1 MRPRIAITGIG
12 VVCSVADGAASFT
25 EALRTGRRGFVPL
38 GDPRLSRLRATHA
51 ALIEGFTPSADDPA
65 CVQTLDRHVQLALE
79 AMREAA
85 RSAGLTLPLGDPGG
99 VVLGTCSGGMLAIE
113 RHYEALVRGED
124 PIDAELLFSKRY
136 YTGAKVL
143 AWAAG
148 AGGPALTVVTACA
161 AGAGAIAQGA
171 DLIRAG
177 LADVVLAGGSDAFA
191 PSTLVGFDAL
201 KATCEGFCA
210 PFSMPVGLNLG
221 EGAAFLVLE
230 GLERAR
236 GRGAPV
242 LAELLGSGLSND
254 AHHPTAPDPTAR
266 GQLAAMNAALGDAG
280 IDAGRIDYVNAHG
293 TGTRANDP
301 AECRAVSRLLGDR
314 LAQVPVSSTKSM
326 IGHCLG
332 GAGALEAS
340 ATVLACRAGFL
351 PPTAGFAG
359 PREGCD
365 LDCVPEPGRPFSGR
379 IALSNSFGFAG
390 NNACL
395 VLDLAPD
402 DPRPAA
408 APPEPGDDPVVITGF
423 GAVTAA
429 GLGAG
434 ALADSEPHLAP
445 VGRVPVPVEPYP
457 AGLVPAI
464 DPRKVDRRLDL
475 RGFDRCSVFA
485 ALAARE
491 AIGAAGID
499 LRPANVNAIG
509 LVLGLA
515 TGPGQGEDEH
525 LRATFS
531 GDFELPS
538 LGAFP
543 YVVPN
548 EVAGNVARALM
559 LRGHDTVLATGRG
572 AGLAA
577 LASAALAVSQGHVDT
592 VLAAGADELTERGL
606 ADGWRTG
613 LFGPGTG
620 VTPGEGAAV
629 AVLERLGSA
638 RERGAPVLATVAGL
652 GLASDPSDSRGFA
665 GDVSLERALARAL
678 ERAGIS
684 AAEVSL
690 VAVGGGGEAET
701 ARRVIGDSIEIVD
714 LEPGLGLAEAA
725 LPLLNLA
732 RALALAGQGSQVA
745 ALSRSREG
753 LACAAILRT

>member
-1 MRPRIAITGIG
+1 M
-12 VVCSVADGAASFT
+12 
-25 EALRTGRRGFVPL
+25 
-38 GDPRLSRLRATHA
+38 
-51 ALIEGFTPSADDPA
+51 
-65 CVQTLDRHVQLALE
+65 
-79 AMREAA
+79 
-85 RSAGLTLPLGDPGG
+85 
-99 VVLGTCSGGMLAIE
+99 
-113 RHYEALVRGED
+113 
-124 PIDAELLFSKRY
+124 
-136 YTGAKVL
+136 
-143 AWAAG
+143 
-148 AGGPALTVVTACA
+148 
-161 AGAGAIAQGA
+161 
-171 DLIRAG
+171 
-177 LADVVLAGGSDAFA
+177 
-191 PSTLVGFDAL
+191 
-201 KATCEGFCA
+201 
-210 PFSMPVGLNLG
+210 
-221 EGAAFLVLE
+221 
-230 GLERAR
+230 ERAR
-236 GRGAPV
+236 RRGAPV

-254 AHHPTAPDPTAR
+254 AHHATAPDPTAR
-266 GQLAAMNAALGDAG
+266 GQLAAMNAALRDAG

-314 LAQVPVSSTKSM
+314 LASVPVSSTKSM

-340 ATVLACRAGFL
+340 AAVLACRAGFL

-365 LDCVPEPGRPFSGR
+365 LDCVPETGRRFTGR

-402 DPRPAA
+402 DPVPAA
-408 APPEPGDDPVVITGF
+408 TPPDPGDDAVVITGF

-434 ALADSEPHLAP
+434 ALADGTSGIAP
-445 VGRVPVPVEPYP
+445 VAGTKVPVEPYP
-457 AGLVPAI
+457 AGLVPVI
-464 DPRKVDRRLDL
+464 DPRRVDRRLDL
-475 RGFDRCSVFA
+475 KGFDRCSIFT

-491 AIGAAGID
+491 ALAAAGID
-499 LRPANVNAIG
+499 PRPATLAGIG

-515 TGPGQGEDEH
+515 TGPGWGEDEH
-525 LRATFS
+525 LRATFA
-531 GDFELPS
+531 GGFELQS
-538 LGAFP
+538 VGAFP

-559 LRGHDTVLATGRG
+559 LKGHNTVIATGRG

-577 LASAALAVSQGHVDT
+577 LASAALAASQGHVET

-629 AVLERLGSA
+629 AVLERLEVA
-638 RERGAPVLATVAGL
+638 RGRGATVLARIAGL
-652 GLASDPSDSRGFA
+652 GLAADPADPRGVA

-678 ERAGIS
+678 ERAGVA
-684 AAEVSL
+684 AAEVTL
-690 VAVGGGGEAET
+690 VAAGGGGEAET
-701 ARRVIGDSIEIVD
+701 ARRIMGDSVEVVD
-714 LEPGLGLAEAA
+714 LEPCIGLAEAA
-725 LPLLNLA
+725 LSLCNLA
-732 RALALAGQGSQVA
+732 RALQVAGPGRVVA

-753 LACAAILRT
+753 LATAAILRT